1 MEDTIK
7 VIKSEFNNFTFE
19 RAYVVGERPIG
30 VISGTICNLYSKP
43 YLLAAGL
50 AYCQPLDETL
60 TEKWPVYTEVEV
72 NGVAKRWWHITTDP
86 ATVNAARKLMAQLAA
101 L

>member
-7 VIKSEFNNFTFE
+7 VINSEFNNFKFE
-19 RAYVVGERPIG
+19 CAYVVGERPIG

-60 TEKWPVYTEVEV
+60 TGKWPVYADVEV
-72 NGVAKRWWHITTDP
+72 NGVAKRWWHITNDP
-86 ATVNAARKLMAQLAA
+86 ATVNAARKLMSQLAA